1 MNGKKFN
8 YILTF
13 GANWTKITPK
23 NIRLAPTNPLK
34 FKTSD
39 NIIHAKIAAKI
50 ASVLII
56 KAAGVG
62 STNLW
67 PNICRVKPIHTEPRE
82 Q

>member
-56 KAAGVG
+56 K
-62 STNLW
+62 
-67 PNICRVKPIHTEPRE
+67 
-82 Q
+82 